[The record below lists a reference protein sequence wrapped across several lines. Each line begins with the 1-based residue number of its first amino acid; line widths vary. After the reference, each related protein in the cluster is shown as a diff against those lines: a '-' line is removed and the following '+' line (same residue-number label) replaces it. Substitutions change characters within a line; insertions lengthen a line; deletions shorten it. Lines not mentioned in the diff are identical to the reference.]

1 MTDFILTPYA
11 LAQFIAAGIS
21 IVTTILVWRRRS
33 VRGGIALFLLFLAV
47 SEWAFFN
54 GLESA
59 AVGRDAKILFSKI
72 VYVGAQSSPVFLL
85 LFALKF
91 SGRVE
96 KIQPVSITG
105 LFLIPTVIV
114 SLAATNESHHLIW
127 SGFAPGPSG
136 SNSLIYL
143 HGPAFWIGLTYIY
156 MLVSFSTA
164 LLAVSAV
171 KSQKI
176 YRIQSLTL
184 LLASIMPWLG
194 TFLYLLKP
202 NPFPGLEMI
211 SISFVF
217 TELFLLI
224 GIARGNLMDY
234 IPVAHELVFK
244 NIDEGVV
251 IFDEKMRII
260 DLNPAAGRLLK
271 VDFPQLID
279 RPQKNDEEFL
289 RIIQPYFNKEKSNR
303 FETVSPHNSEVWLN
317 ISVSPLRNE
326 RNLFLGWVA
335 ICEDSTL
342 RKLAEDELRR
352 INQKLGAQLDDISR
366 LENQLREQIKRDALT
381 GVYNRGYLEEVLKHE
396 ISRAKI
402 NQTCLS
408 LMMLDVDDFK
418 VINDT
423 FGHKAGDVVVIELGR
438 FLEDKT
444 RENDCVS
451 RFGGDEFVLILPGMD
466 NEDARQRAEILCQE
480 IHDLKFS
487 IHDLDLPVTVSIG
500 LSTYPKDGRTNDDLL
515 GAADAALYLAKH
527 SGKDCVSSS

>member
-11 LAQFIAAGIS
+11 LAQFIAAGVS
-21 IVTTILVWRRRS
+21 VVTTILVWQRRS

-47 SEWAFFN
+47 SEWAFGN

-59 AVGRDAKILFSKI
+59 AVGRDLKILFSKI
-72 VYVGAQSSPVFLL
+72 VYVGAQSAPVFLL

-96 KIQPVSITG
+96 RIQPISVTG
-105 LFLIPTVIV
+105 LFLIPALIV

-136 SNSLIYL
+136 SNSLIYQ

-156 MLVSFSTA
+156 ILVSFSTA

-184 LLASIMPWLG
+184 LLASIMPWVG

-202 NPFPGLEMI
+202 NPFPGLELI

-251 IFDEKMRII
+251 IFDEKQRIV
-260 DLNPAAGRLLK
+260 DLNPAAARLLQLE
-271 VDFPQLID
+271 FLQLID
-279 RPQKNDEEFL
+279 HPQKSDEEFS
-289 RIIQPYFNKEKSNR
+289 RMIQPFLDKEKTNR
-303 FETVSPHNSEVWLN
+303 FEAVSPYNSEVWLN
-317 ISVSPLRNE
+317 ICVSPLRNE
-326 RNLFLGWVA
+326 RSLFLGWVA
-335 ICEDSTL
+335 ICEDITL
-342 RKLAEDELRR
+342 RKNAEDELRR
-352 INQKLGAQLDDISR
+352 INQALGTQLDDISK
-366 LENQLREQIKRDALT
+366 LEDQLREQIKRDTLT

-396 ISRAKI
+396 ISKAQI

-418 VINDT
+418 IINDT

-438 FLEDKT
+438 FLKDKT

-451 RFGGDEFVLILPGMD
+451 RYGGDEFVLILPGMD

-480 IHDLKFS
+480 IHALKFS
-487 IHDLDLPVTVSIG
+487 IPNLDLPVTVSIG
-500 LSTYPKDGRTNDDLL
+500 LSTYPKDGKTNDELL
-515 GAADAALYLAKH
+515 SAVDAALYHAKQ
-527 SGKDCVSSS
+527 SGKDCIFSS

>member
-1 MTDFILTPYA
+1 MTDLILTPYA

-21 IVTTILVWRRRS
+21 IVTTILVWQRRS

-47 SEWAFFN
+47 SEWAFGN

-59 AVGRDAKILFSKI
+59 AVGRDSKILFSKI
-72 VYVGAQSSPVFLL
+72 VYVGAQSAPVFLL

-96 KIQPVSITG
+96 RIQPISVTG
-105 LFLIPTVIV
+105 LFLIPAVIV

-127 SGFAPGPSG
+127 SGFTPGPSG
-136 SNSLIYL
+136 SNSLIYQ

-156 MLVSFSTA
+156 VLVSFSTA

-176 YRIQSLTL
+176 YRIQNLML
-184 LLASIMPWLG
+184 LLASIMPWVG

-202 NPFPGLEMI
+202 NPFPGLELI

-260 DLNPAAGRLLK
+260 DLNPAAAKLLQLE
-271 VDFPQLID
+271 FPQLID
-279 RPQKNDEEFL
+279 HSQKNHEDFL
-289 RIIQPYFNKEKSNR
+289 RMIQPFLNKEKTNR
-303 FETVSPHNSEVWLN
+303 FEAISPQNSEVWLN
-317 ISVSPLRNE
+317 ICVSPLRNE
-326 RNLFLGWVA
+326 RSLFLGWVA
-335 ICEDSTL
+335 IYEDVTL
-342 RKLAEDELRR
+342 RKKAEDELRR
-352 INQKLGAQLDDISR
+352 INQALGNQLDDISK
-366 LENQLREQIKRDALT
+366 LEDQLREQIKRDALT

-396 ISRAKI
+396 ISKAQI

-418 VINDT
+418 IINDT

-438 FLEDKT
+438 FLKDKT

-451 RFGGDEFVLILPGMD
+451 RYGGDEFVLILPGMD

-480 IHDLKFS
+480 IHNLKFS
-487 IHDLDLPVTVSIG
+487 IPGLDLPVTVSIG
-500 LSTYPKDGRTNDDLL
+500 LSTYPKDGKTNDDLL
-515 GAADAALYLAKH
+515 GAADAALYHAKL
-527 SGKDCVSSS
+527 SGKDCVFSG

>member
-1 MTDFILTPYA
+1 MTDLILTPYA

-21 IVTTILVWRRRS
+21 IVTTILVWQRRS

-47 SEWAFFN
+47 SEWAFGN

-59 AVGRDAKILFSKI
+59 AVGRDLKILFSKI
-72 VYVGAQSSPVFLL
+72 VYVGAQSAPVFLL

-96 KIQPVSITG
+96 RIQPISVTG
-105 LFLIPTVIV
+105 LFLIPAVIV

-127 SGFAPGPSG
+127 SGFTPGPSG
-136 SNSLIYL
+136 SNSLIYQ

-156 MLVSFSTA
+156 ILVSFSTA

-176 YRIQSLTL
+176 YRIQNLML
-184 LLASIMPWLG
+184 LLASIMPWVG

-202 NPFPGLEMI
+202 NPFPGLELI

-234 IPVAHELVFK
+234 IPVAHELIFK

-260 DLNPAAGRLLK
+260 DLNPAAAKLLQLE
-271 VDFPQLID
+271 FPQLID
-279 RPQKNDEEFL
+279 HSQKIHEDFL
-289 RIIQPYFNKEKSNR
+289 RMIQPFFNKEKTNR
-303 FETVSPHNSEVWLN
+303 FEAISPHNSEVWLN
-317 ISVSPLRNE
+317 ICVSPLRNE
-326 RNLFLGWVA
+326 RSLFLGWVA
-335 ICEDSTL
+335 IYEDVTL
-342 RKLAEDELRR
+342 RKKAEDELRR
-352 INQKLGAQLDDISR
+352 INQALGNQLDDISK
-366 LENQLREQIKRDALT
+366 LEDQLREQIKRDALT

-396 ISRAKI
+396 ISKAQI

-418 VINDT
+418 IINDT

-438 FLEDKT
+438 FLKDKT

-451 RFGGDEFVLILPGMD
+451 RYGGDEFVLILPGMD

-480 IHDLKFS
+480 IHNLKFS
-487 IHDLDLPVTVSIG
+487 IPGLDLPVTVSIG
-500 LSTYPKDGRTNDDLL
+500 LSTYPKDGKTNDDLL
-515 GAADAALYLAKH
+515 GAADAALYHAKL
-527 SGKDCVSSS
+527 SGKDCVFSG

>member
-21 IVTTILVWRRRS
+21 IVTTILVWQRRS

-47 SEWAFFN
+47 SEWAFGN

-59 AVGRDAKILFSKI
+59 AVGRDSKILFSKI
-72 VYVGAQSSPVFLL
+72 VYVGAQSAPVFLL

-96 KIQPVSITG
+96 RIQPISVTG
-105 LFLIPTVIV
+105 LFLIPAVIV
-114 SLAATNESHHLIW
+114 GLAATNESHHLIW
-127 SGFAPGPSG
+127 SGFTPGPSG
-136 SNSLIYL
+136 SNSLIYQ
-143 HGPAFWIGLTYIY
+143 HGLAFWIGLTYIY
-156 MLVSFSTA
+156 VLVSFSTA

-176 YRIQSLTL
+176 YRIQNLML
-184 LLASIMPWLG
+184 LLASIMPWVG

-202 NPFPGLEMI
+202 NPFPGLELI

-260 DLNPAAGRLLK
+260 DLNPAAAKLLQLE
-271 VDFPQLID
+271 FPQLID
-279 RPQKNDEEFL
+279 HSQKIHEDFL
-289 RIIQPYFNKEKSNR
+289 RMIQPFFNKEKTNR
-303 FETVSPHNSEVWLN
+303 FEAISPHNSEVWLN
-317 ISVSPLRNE
+317 ICVSPLRNE
-326 RNLFLGWVA
+326 RSLFLGWVA
-335 ICEDSTL
+335 IYEDVTL
-342 RKLAEDELRR
+342 RKKAEDELRR
-352 INQKLGAQLDDISR
+352 INQALGNQLDDISK
-366 LENQLREQIKRDALT
+366 LEDQLREQIKRDALT

-396 ISRAKI
+396 ISKAQI

-418 VINDT
+418 IINDT

-438 FLEDKT
+438 FLKDKT

-451 RFGGDEFVLILPGMD
+451 RYGGDEFVLILPGMD

-480 IHDLKFS
+480 IHNLKFS
-487 IHDLDLPVTVSIG
+487 IPGLDLPVTVSIG
-500 LSTYPKDGRTNDDLL
+500 LSTYPKDGKTNDDLL
-515 GAADAALYLAKH
+515 GAADAALYHAKL
-527 SGKDCVSSS
+527 SGKDCVFSG